1 MDILVIDVGT
11 TRVKVAVVTENGEI
25 VDFESEFI
33 KKEDNATEQNPNKW
47 LDSVSKLTKKMVD
60 RKKIDVVSVTGNMH
74 ALLPIDKN
82 GEPLMSA
89 WLWNDI
95 RSQKSSEWLKENY
108 AKEISRRF
116 FNPPIPG
123 FPLSKLIQFRE
134 EYPDEYKK
142 TYKLLQPKDF
152 VVYKLTGKFTTDVTD
167 ASGTL
172 MFNMKNK
179 EWDTEFMK
187 ELNISVEILP
197 GICKSQQIVGYV
209 SEEGKKLTNIKKGTP
224 IVAGAGDLITASLG
238 NGVNSETFVL
248 VYGTAGQLLTADS
261 RLVES
266 LSGRIFAF
274 EYVNEEE
281 YLYLGTVP
289 AGGYSLDWFSEL
301 TKLSKEEIISK
312 AERAN
317 SKSSLTYMPFTQGT
331 GTPHM
336 DYRPMGGFNGID
348 SSDNLNEYSR
358 AVIEGPIFSLKESHE
373 VMTKELCSRKKLVAQ
388 SLAAKIPFIKK
399 AIEYLFDEEI
409 YIPETKESSIIG
421 GAILG
426 AVGISKY
433 KDISQAQRQMI
444 KLKKNEEMEGGDKNK
459 GIKERFSFYQNITGK
474 LFSKKEVF

>member
-1 MDILVIDVGT
+1 MHILVIDVGT
-11 TRVKVAVVTENGEI
+11 TRVKVAVVAENGEI
-25 VDFESEFI
+25 VDFESEYI
-33 KKEDNATEQNPNKW
+33 RKEENPTEQNPNKW
-47 LDSVSKLTKKMVD
+47 LDSVSKLTKKIVD
-60 RKKIDVVSVTGNMH
+60 HKKIDIVSVTGNMH

-82 GEPLMSA
+82 GEPLINA

-95 RSQKSSEWLKENY
+95 RSQKTSEWLTENY

-123 FPLSKLIQFRE
+123 FPLSKLVRFRE

-152 VVYKLTGKFTTDVTD
+152 VVYKLTGKLATDVTD

-197 GICKSQQIVGYV
+197 GIYKSQQLVGDV
-209 SEEGKKLTNIKKGTP
+209 SEEGRKLTNIKKGTP

-238 NGVNSETFVL
+238 NGVNNETFVL
-248 VYGTAGQLLTADS
+248 VYGTAGQLLTTDS
-261 RLVES
+261 KLVKS
-266 LSGRIFAF
+266 LSNRIFAF
-274 EYVNEEE
+274 EYVNPEE

-301 TKLSKEEIISK
+301 TKLPKEEIISK

-317 SKSSLTYMPFTQGT
+317 NKSSLTYMPFTQGT

-348 SSDNLNEYSR
+348 SNDSLDEYSR

-373 VMTKELCSRKKLVAQ
+373 VMTKELGSREKLVAQ
-388 SLAAKIPFIKK
+388 SLAAKIPFIKTVV
-399 AIEYLFDEEI
+399 ENLFDEEI
-409 YIPETKESSIIG
+409 YVPETKESSIIG

-426 AVGISKY
+426 AVGITKY
-433 KDISQAQRQMI
+433 RDITQAQKQMI
-444 KLKKNEEMEGGDKNK
+444 KLKKCEKLKGGDKNK
-459 GIKERFSFYQNITGK
+459 DIEERFSFYQNITDK

>member
-33 KKEDNATEQNPNKW
+33 EKENNPTEQNPKKW

-82 GEPLMSA
+82 GEPLINA

-134 EYPDEYKK
+134 EYPGEYKK
-142 TYKLLQPKDF
+142 TCKLLQPKDF
-152 VVYKLTGKFTTDVTD
+152 VVYKLTGKLATDVTD

-172 MFNMKNK
+172 LFNMKNK

-187 ELNISVEILP
+187 ELNISLEVLP
-197 GICKSQQIVGYV
+197 GIYESQQIVGYV
-209 SEEGKKLTNIKKGTP
+209 SEEGRELTNIKKGTP

-238 NGVNSETFVL
+238 NAVNSETFVL
-248 VYGTAGQLLTADS
+248 VYGTAGQLLTTDS

-317 SKSSLTYMPFTQGT
+317 DKSSLTYMPFTQGT

-336 DYRPMGGFNGID
+336 DYRSMGGFNGID
-348 SSDNLNEYSR
+348 SNDNLNEYSR

-373 VMTKELCSRKKLVAQ
+373 VMTKKLGSRKKLVEQ
-388 SLAAKIPFIKK
+388 SLAAKIPLIKK
-399 AIEYLFDEEI
+399 AVENLFDEEI

-444 KLKKNEEMEGGDKNK
+444 KLNKIKKMEGGDKNVE
-459 GIKERFSFYQNITGK
+459 IKERFSFYQNITGK

>member
-1 MDILVIDVGT
+1 MHILVIDVGT
-11 TRVKVAVVTENGEI
+11 TRVKVSAVTENGKI

-33 KKEDNATEQNPNKW
+33 EKENNPTEQNPNKW
-47 LDSVSKLTKKMVD
+47 LDSVSKLTKKIVD
-60 RKKIDVVSVTGNMH
+60 RRKIDVVSVTGNMH
-74 ALLPIDKN
+74 ALLPIN
-82 GEPLMSA
+82 RAGEPVINA

-95 RSQKSSEWLKENY
+95 RSQKSSEWLKEKY

-152 VVYKLTGKFTTDVTD
+152 VVYKLTGKLTTDVTD

-179 EWDTEFMK
+179 EWDKEFIK
-187 ELNISVEILP
+187 ELNISEEILP
-197 GICKSQQIVGYV
+197 SIYKSQQIVGYV

-248 VYGTAGQLLTADS
+248 VYGTAGQLLTTDS

-317 SKSSLTYMPFTQGT
+317 NKSSLTYMPFTQGT

-348 SSDNLNEYSR
+348 SNDSLNEYSR

-373 VMTKELCSRKKLVAQ
+373 VMTKELGSRKKLVAQ
-388 SLAAKIPFIKK
+388 SLAAKILFIKK
-399 AIEYLFDEEI
+399 AVENLFDEEI

-433 KDISQAQRQMI
+433 KDITQAQSQMI
-444 KLKKNEEMEGGDKNK
+444 KLEKNKEMEGGDKNK
-459 GIKERFSFYQNITGK
+459 GIKERFSFYQTITAK

>member
-1 MDILVIDVGT
+1 L
-11 TRVKVAVVTENGEI
+11 
-25 VDFESEFI
+25 
-33 KKEDNATEQNPNKW
+33 
-47 LDSVSKLTKKMVD
+47 
-60 RKKIDVVSVTGNMH
+60 
-74 ALLPIDKN
+74 
-82 GEPLMSA
+82 
-89 WLWNDI
+89 
-95 RSQKSSEWLKENY
+95 
-108 AKEISRRF
+108 
-116 FNPPIPG
+116 
-123 FPLSKLIQFRE
+123 
-134 EYPDEYKK
+134 
-142 TYKLLQPKDF
+142 
-152 VVYKLTGKFTTDVTD
+152 TTDVTD

-179 EWDTEFMK
+179 EWDKEFIK
-187 ELNISVEILP
+187 ELNISEEILP
-197 GICKSQQIVGYV
+197 SIYKSQQIVGYV

-248 VYGTAGQLLTADS
+248 VYGTAGQLLTTDS

-317 SKSSLTYMPFTQGT
+317 NKSSLTYMPFTQGT

-348 SSDNLNEYSR
+348 SNDSLNEYSR

-373 VMTKELCSRKKLVAQ
+373 VMTKELGSRKKLVAQ
-388 SLAAKIPFIKK
+388 SLAAKILIIKK
-399 AIEYLFDEEI
+399 AVENLFDEEI

-433 KDISQAQRQMI
+433 KDITQAQSQMI
-444 KLKKNEEMEGGDKNK
+444 KLEKNKEMEGGDKNK
-459 GIKERFSFYQNITGK
+459 GIKERFSFYQNITAK